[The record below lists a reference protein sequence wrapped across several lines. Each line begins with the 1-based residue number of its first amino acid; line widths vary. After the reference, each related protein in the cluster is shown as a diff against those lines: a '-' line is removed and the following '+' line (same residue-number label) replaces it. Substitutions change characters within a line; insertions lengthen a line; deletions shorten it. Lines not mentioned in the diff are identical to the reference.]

1 VRNPPSPRT
10 GYFLGVRLTEEELRR
25 LDDVG
30 RARGTTSRS
39 QTVREL
45 LREAMEHRVAPGP
58 SLPATLQ
65 NALEEVVEAGFA
77 ANEESALTL
86 LATLG
91 LPQLRLQA
99 EHVSALR
106 GAARELADRRKARRR
121 AARTGRELL
130 ER

>member
-1 VRNPPSPRT
+1 VRNPPTSRA
-10 GYFLGVRLTEEELRR
+10 GYFLGVRLTDEEVRR
-25 LDDVG
+25 LDELS

-45 LREAMEHRVAPGP
+45 VRGAPDHPVPPGP
-58 SLPATLQ
+58 TLPATLQ
-65 NALEEVVEAGFA
+65 NTLEEVVEAGFA
-77 ANEESALTL
+77 SNEESALTL

-91 LPQLRLQA
+91 LSQLRLQA